1 MSLLKSINQPQA
13 SDQNLNNLR
22 ELGGVEG
29 LLSKLKTNAETGIQ
43 EQSVLA
49 RRKALGYNSLP
60 SAPRATFWQLFMQTF
75 EDATLQIL
83 IVAALVS
90 LAIGI
95 YDDPATGYV
104 EGLAILAA
112 VLIVST
118 VTAANDFQK
127 ESQFRE
133 LTAADD
139 ENSKVVVL
147 RSGEAQEINVVDV
160 VVGDLFSIE
169 AGSQIPCDGVLVRKN
184 EHLEVDESA
193 LTGEPMDIDKDPQ
206 YDPFLLSGSICTA
219 GSGQIVAIAVGKDS
233 QWGIIKSHL
242 EKEQEHTPLQEKLDD
257 MAAKIG
263 YVGMAA
269 AAATFVAMM
278 MIKLVVKPDYL
289 ANVSIFNHALDAFII
304 GVTIVVVAV
313 PEGLPL
319 AVTISLAFSTKKM
332 LADQNLIRHLAACET
347 MGNATNICSDK
358 TGTLTENRMT
368 VVRGVFANLIETN
381 SNPNAVSCC
390 STENAARET
399 LTTPELPK
407 HPPAVSDIALE
418 ILLEGIACCST
429 ARVVVHEDEE
439 VEFPHRP
446 HVIGNK
452 TEAALLILAQSP
464 WGKSDDTDAR
474 RARARFGEPGGS
486 RLFPFSSARKRMS
499 VLVKHD
505 GEGDATPRWTLYHK
519 GAAEIILENCTTFLD
534 RDGSEHVLTPAKRK
548 EFEAHI
554 HEYASD
560 ALRCVALCHRSD
572 VHLLQNVNLS
582 EISMD
587 QCAELLENNMCL
599 DALVGIADPLRED
612 VIDAVATCQN
622 AGIFVRMVTGD
633 NLETA
638 IAIAKQ
644 AGILTEGM
652 CMRVESNATVSA
664 HLS

>member
-1 MSLLKSINQPQA
+1 M
-13 SDQNLNNLR
+13 
-22 ELGGVEG
+22 
-29 LLSKLKTNAETGIQ
+29 
-43 EQSVLA
+43 
-49 RRKALGYNSLP
+49 
-60 SAPRATFWQLFMQTF
+60 
-75 EDATLQIL
+75 
-83 IVAALVS
+83 
-90 LAIGI
+90 
-95 YDDPATGYV
+95 
-104 EGLAILAA
+104 
-112 VLIVST
+112 
-118 VTAANDFQK
+118 
-127 ESQFRE
+127 
-133 LTAADD
+133 
-139 ENSKVVVL
+139 VVI
-147 RSGEAQEINVVDV
+147 RSGEPVEINVVDV
-160 VVGDLFSIE
+160 VVGDLFAIE

-193 LTGEPMDIDKDPQ
+193 LTGEPMDIDKDPT
-206 YDPFLLSGSICTA
+206 YDPFVLSGSICTA
-219 GSGQIVAIAVGKDS
+219 GSGQIVAIGVGKDS
-233 QWGIIKSHL
+233 QWGIIKAHL

-368 VVRGVFANLIETN
+368 VVKGVFANLIETN
-381 SNPNAVSCC
+381 SNPNAESCS
-390 STENAARET
+390 STANSRRES

-407 HPPAVSDIALE
+407 HPPAVSDAALE
-418 ILLEGIACCST
+418 ILLDGIACCST
-429 ARVVVHEDEE
+429 ARVVIHEQEENDEAQ
-439 VEFPHRP
+439 VPIRP

-452 TEAALLILAQSP
+452 TEAALLILAKSP

-505 GEGDATPRWTLYHK
+505 AEGSATPRWTLFHK
-519 GAAEIILENCTTFLD
+519 GAAELILENCTTFLD
-534 RDGSEHVLTPAKRK
+534 RDGSEQVMTAAKRK
-548 EFEAHI
+548 EFEDFI
-554 HEYASD
+554 SEYASE
-560 ALRCVALCHRSD
+560 ALRCVALCHRRD
-572 VHLLQNVNLS
+572 IHLLKNVNLG

-587 QCAELLENNMCL
+587 QCAALLENNMCL

-612 VIDAVATCQN
+612 VIDAVATCQK

-652 CMRVESNATVSA
+652 CLK
-664 HLS
+664 LSGCRLDEFLLQLF